1 MMWNEEKR
9 HYSPPLPVE
18 SASDHVTCERMLGVL
33 SWRWWNPPSPKYC
46 CCCCCFSFEIRETM
60 MQALKRGWRSRRRP
74 IACAKRW
81 QGTFPV
87 SL

>member
-1 MMWNEEKR
+1 M
-9 HYSPPLPVE
+9 HYSPPPLPIE
-18 SASDHVTCERMLGVL
+18 SASDHVTCDPILGGPVVAMVEDD
-33 SWRWWNPPSPKYC
+33 SPKY
-46 CCCCCFSFEIRETM
+46 CCCCFSFEIRETM